1 MNNIFNGNN
10 EVPACTI
17 NGMSDARKCG
27 LFDHVYLTHPI
38 KGFTYA
44 GINILC
50 DGSLEIDCFM
60 PCVSKQETEDFMNKP
75 IRFYKKDLP
84 NGTISISI
92 RGAISGDYII
102 DPTIYPDNR
111 IERITERKWCSMF
124 LVDTA
129 DNKIL
134 GIRICILND
143 ETYETIYDVLQ
154 TMLNR
159 GCKSF
164 DAVTGFQDYVL
175 PFSSNKFIKNASY
188 FGREKGSYRTP
199 NLLVPTH

>member
-1 MNNIFNGNN
+1 MNNIHNSNS

-17 NGMSDARKCG
+17 NGISDARKCG
-27 LFDHVYLTHPI
+27 LFNHVYLTNPI
-38 KGFTYA
+38 KGFTYS

-60 PCVSKQETEDFMNKP
+60 PRVSKREAEDFMNKP

-92 RGAISGDYII
+92 RGAMSGDYII

-111 IERITERKWCSMF
+111 IELITESKWCNMF

-129 DNKIL
+129 DNQIL
-134 GIRICILND
+134 GIRICILHD

-159 GCKSF
+159 GCKSV
-164 DAVTGFQDYVL
+164 DVITGFQDYIV
-175 PFSSNKFIKNASY
+175 PFSPNRFIKNAFY
-188 FGREKGSYRTP
+188 LGREKGSYRTP
-199 NLLVPTH
+199 NLFVPTH